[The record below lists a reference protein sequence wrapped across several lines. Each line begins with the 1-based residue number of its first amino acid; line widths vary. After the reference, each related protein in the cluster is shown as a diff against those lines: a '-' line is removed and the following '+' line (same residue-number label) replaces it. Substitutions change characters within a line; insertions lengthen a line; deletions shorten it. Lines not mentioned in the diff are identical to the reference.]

1 MILFR
6 FCVND
11 SLEIIG
17 CQCVFTEI
25 GFNAYYWY
33 KPDKGLIFTQR
44 KNIYTTINPEFK
56 PTGTSD
62 NRRKDFRREIVL
74 SYQFQAALKT
84 AIMNGY
90 EPDDRTSAQII
101 ANVPP
106 VYLMEFCKMLGG
118 YENDK

>member
-11 SLEIIG
+11 DLEIVG

-25 GFNAYYWY
+25 DFNAYYWY
-33 KPDKGLIFTQR
+33 KHDKGLIFTQR
-44 KNIYTTINPEFK
+44 KGVYTTINAEFV

-90 EPDDRTSAQII
+90 KPDERTAAQII

-106 VYLMEFCKMLGG
+106 MYLMEFCKMLGG
-118 YENDK
+118 YEK